1 MRASKKYYLSN
12 CNNII
17 LDLCHAAADK
27 LGFNMTN
34 VVDNLKLTHVGINNR
49 FDLCIVILEGQNPR
63 IHSLQ
68 YNLSKKIKSKKVL
81 IFNENFTVVSP
92 PKSWIIISLKRFIF
106 EVFPLLF
113 SSPKTFFADVLNG
126 IKLLFRLKK

>member
-1 MRASKKYYLSN
+1 
-12 CNNII
+12 
-17 LDLCHAAADK
+17 
-27 LGFNMTN
+27 MTN
-34 VVDNLKLTHVGINNR
+34 VVDNLKLTHIGINNR
-49 FDLCIVILEGQNPR
+49 FDLCIVILEGRTQEYIACN
-63 IHSLQ
+63 IIYQ
-68 YNLSKKIKSKKVL
+68 KKIKSKKVL